1 MSPRY
6 DLHSHSLCSD
16 GTLTPTELVTR
27 AHAQGVAVLA
37 LTDHDVTDGIAEA
50 AAAASSLGLELIPGV
65 EISVTWQQQTIHIV
79 GLGIDPGD
87 QTLQAGLAGLREFR
101 NKRAREID
109 RRLQKKRITGAY
121 AGAAGLAQGAIL
133 SRTHFARFL
142 VSQGYAGNMQQAF
155 KRFLTRGKPG
165 YVPGCWATLEQ
176 AVGWIHGAGG
186 LSVIAHPARY
196 RLSAGK
202 LRKLLGAFKDCGGA
216 AIEVI
221 SGSWHVEE
229 NNHLARLASEF
240 GLLASV
246 GSDFHGPNGHDAVG
260 TSPAKQKGKPWAE
273 LGGLPPL
280 PAACTPVWQA
290 W

>member
-6 DLHSHSLCSD
+6 DLHSHSLRSD
-16 GTLTPTELVTR
+16 GTLTPAELVTR
-27 AHAQGVAVLA
+27 AHAQGVGVLA
-37 LTDHDVTDGIAEA
+37 LTDHDVTDGIVEA

-79 GLGIDPGD
+79 GLGIDPAD

-109 RRLQKKRITGAY
+109 RRLQRKRITGAY

-186 LSVIAHPARY
+186 LAVIAHPARY

-221 SGSWHVEE
+221 SGSQRTEE

-246 GSDFHGPNGHDAVG
+246 GSDFHGPDGYDAAG
-260 TSPAKQKGKPWAE
+260 TSPMRQKGKPWAE
-273 LGGLPPL
+273 LGRLPPL
-280 PAACTPVWQA
+280 PAVCTPVWQA

>member
-6 DLHSHSLCSD
+6 DLHSHSLRSD
-16 GTLTPTELVTR
+16 GTLTPAELVTR

-79 GLGIDPGD
+79 GLGIDLID

-142 VSQGYAGNMQQAF
+142 VRQGYAENMRQAF

-176 AVGWIHGAGG
+176 AVGWIRGAGG
-186 LSVIAHPARY
+186 LAVIAHPARY

-221 SGSWHVEE
+221 SGSQRMEE

-246 GSDFHGPNGHDAVG
+246 GSDFHGPDGYDAVG
-260 TSPAKQKGKPWAE
+260 TSPMRKRRKPWAE
-273 LGGLPPL
+273 LGRLPPL

>member
-6 DLHSHSLCSD
+6 DLHSHSLRSD
-16 GTLTPTELVTR
+16 GTLTPAELVTR
-27 AHAQGVAVLA
+27 AHAQGVGVLA

-79 GLGIDPGD
+79 GLGIDPAD
-87 QTLQAGLAGLREFR
+87 QTLQAGLSGLREFR

-109 RRLQKKRITGAY
+109 RRLQRKRITGAY

-142 VSQGYAGNMQQAF
+142 VSQGYAGNMRQAF

-186 LSVIAHPARY
+186 LAVIAHPARY

-221 SGSWHVEE
+221 SGSQRTEE

-246 GSDFHGPNGHDAVG
+246 GSDFHGPDGYDAAG
-260 TSPAKQKGKPWAE
+260 TSPMRQKGKPWTE
-273 LGGLPPL
+273 LGRLPPL
-280 PAACTPVWQA
+280 PAVCTPVWQA